1 MARFG
6 ENDVDT
12 LNNSRLRKIIIA
24 VVLVC
29 AFSGAA
35 LMNSFRFDPDPSS
48 DAEFIARAQQRS
60 APGIRVSASAHGAR
74 ESQRSFGEN
83 LAKYDIQPIWLSI
96 ENDTDDELVYLQI
109 ATDPEYY
116 SPYEVSYRFRGVFS
130 SAANRA
136 RDLFFLQRQ
145 MPSILPAHSRTTGFV
160 CGVLDAGV
168 KYAHILVAG
177 NHRLET
183 FDFSLPVPGA
193 AFIGTSVRADSIYP
207 GQKIEDLNLDTLRAT
222 LAKYRCCTTDSG
234 ATRDGDPINIA
245 VVESRR
251 DPIVPFIARG
261 WHFTQKLDVASIIET
276 VRAFVFRDEY
286 LTSPVSPLYMF
297 GRREDV
303 ALQKARSTINE
314 RIHTRLWLTPYT
326 FESRRVW
333 IGQVSRDIGVRL
345 TDQAWNLTTHKIG
358 PDVDF
363 DRGYLLQDLLTT
375 GFVER
380 YGFVGG
386 VRAATMSAPRTNLTG
401 DPYYTDGLR
410 VIVFL
415 SEETKP
421 LSEIERLHWELPP
434 RPSEQAR

>member
-1 MARFG
+1 M
-6 ENDVDT
+6 
-12 LNNSRLRKIIIA
+12 
-24 VVLVC
+24 
-29 AFSGAA
+29 
-35 LMNSFRFDPDPSS
+35 
-48 DAEFIARAQQRS
+48 
-60 APGIRVSASAHGAR
+60 
-74 ESQRSFGEN
+74 
-83 LAKYDIQPIWLSI
+83 Y
-96 ENDTDDELVYLQI
+96 
-109 ATDPEYY
+109 
-116 SPYEVSYRFRGVFS
+116 
-130 SAANRA
+130 
-136 RDLFFLQRQ
+136 
-145 MPSILPAHSRTTGFV
+145 
-160 CGVLDAGV
+160 GVLDAGV

-222 LAKYRCCTTDSG
+222 LAKYSCCTTNSG
-234 ATRDGDPINIA
+234 ATRNGDPINIA

-333 IGQVSRDIGVRL
+333 IGQVSSGYWRSLDRPGV
-345 TDQAWNLTTHKIG
+345 
-358 PDVDF
+358 
-363 DRGYLLQDLLTT
+363 
-375 GFVER
+375 
-380 YGFVGG
+380 
-386 VRAATMSAPRTNLTG
+386 
-401 DPYYTDGLR
+401 
-410 VIVFL
+410 
-415 SEETKP
+415 
-421 LSEIERLHWELPP
+421 ELDD
-434 RPSEQAR
+434 A